1 MSIET
6 TLHQRAAG
14 IAKAL
19 ADPAE
24 LAESCAVWG
33 RELAQSL
40 VGGSR
45 LLAAGNGGS
54 AAQAQHLTAELVGR
68 FRAERRPLS
77 ALALHADTST
87 TTAISNDYGAQE
99 VFARQIEAH
108 GRPGDTVLLLSTSG
122 RSPNITAA
130 AERARSLGVR
140 LWCMTGPAP
149 NPLSAVSDRRLCV
162 DSDDTATIQEVHL
175 VAIHLVCEAIDLAM
189 AEEIAVEAATPRPVP
204 EVIW

>member
-6 TLHQRAAG
+6 RLQERAAE

-19 ADPAE
+19 ADPGE
-24 LAESCAVWG
+24 LAAICAIWG
-33 RELAQSL
+33 RQLAGSL
-40 VGGSR
+40 SRGGR

-68 FRAERRPLS
+68 FRADRRPFS
-77 ALALHADTST
+77 AIALHADTST

-122 RSPNITAA
+122 RSPNMTTAA
-130 AERARSLGVR
+130 RRARSLGLH
-140 LWCMTGPAP
+140 LWCMTGPGP
-149 NPLSAVSDRRLCV
+149 NPLSDLSHRRLCV

-175 VAIHLVCEAIDLAM
+175 VALHLVCEALDLAL
-189 AEEIAVEAATPRPVP
+189 AEDEGVVAQRSRAVPGAVR
-204 EVIW
+204 